1 MTTHLHVVI
10 EEDVAEL
17 QVAVD
22 DLVLVEV
29 LHSEQD
35 LNDVNKS
42 FFFHLRHSWERQ
54 I

>member
-10 EEDVAEL
+10 EEDVAQL

-29 LHSEQD
+29 LHSEHN
-35 LNDVNKS
+35 LLAVLKKV
-42 FFFHLRHSWERQ
+42 FFIFVTDGRQ